1 MGSIE
6 IEARRLLTTEGQRTW
21 RSQRASFWLLDE
33 RPVRSS
39 SDVRSSPP
47 RGSGA
52 RCITRL
58 ASIVTSI
65 PLLLSVSLWL
75 TGLTDSIAVAEV
87 PQLTPEQ
94 LESSATDIVLGV
106 VESRAIDES
115 DDGGYRERRFT
126 FQVRVEETL
135 KGELERGAVIPVTA
149 WTRLWVGPGE
159 QPPGSNGHAPLP
171 LDGELARFFLGAEDD
186 AFAVVLPNGVELGGG
201 ADASDPV
208 RWGDPPRIIET
219 DTTETTPP
227 TKDPFGWDV
236 MLLLLAAPILI
247 GSFRQRGKAR
257 WILLGISTLLM
268 SGAALI
274 VLL

>member
-1 MGSIE
+1 VGAGEDIASLKCLAWSLALQHGSPPPRAE
-6 IEARRLLTTEGQRTW
+6 QAEGEAPMAHRRRRRWMTDRILPIALALIATLFLP
-21 RSQRASFWLLDE
+21 SVALRASPCTPW
-33 RPVRSS
+33 
-39 SDVRSSPP
+39 
-47 RGSGA
+47 
-52 RCITRL
+52 
-58 ASIVTSI
+58 
-65 PLLLSVSLWL
+65 SL
-75 TGLTDSIAVAEV
+75 TEV

-115 DDGGYRERRFT
+115 DGGGYRERRFT

-171 LDGELARFFLGAEDD
+171 LDGELARFFLVAESDG
-186 AFAVVLPNGVELGGG
+186 FAVILPNGVELGGG
-201 ADASDPV
+201 ADPSDPV
-208 RWGDPPRIIET
+208 RWGDPPQVVEA